1 MANRFTIKTIL
12 SILGLSEG
20 DNYMVYMGGSLCM
33 RKVRETKDLDICV
46 EPDAF
51 MELAR
56 RYDKEDEITISL
68 GDRTFDLFIEGTVV
82 EVFEREDFMNEAEL
96 VDGVWC
102 QTLDEIIKMKRRFD
116 RPKDKKDLELLCNIE
131 K

>member
-12 SILGLSEG
+12 SILGLSE
-20 DNYMVYMGGSLCM
+20 DNNYMVYMGGSLCM
-33 RKVRETKDLDICV
+33 RRVRETNDLDIAV
-46 EPDAF
+46 EPDVFA
-51 MELAR
+51 ELAK

-82 EVFEREDFMNEAEL
+82 EVFERENFMNEAEL

-116 RPKDKKDLELLCNIE
+116 RPKDKKDLEILCVIE

>member
-12 SILGLSEG
+12 SILGLSE
-20 DNYMVYMGGSLCM
+20 DNNYMVYMGGSLCM
-33 RKVRETKDLDICV
+33 RRVRETNDLDIAV
-46 EPDAF
+46 EPDVFA
-51 MELAR
+51 ELAK

-96 VDGVWC
+96 VDDVWC

>member
-12 SILGLSEG
+12 SILGLSE
-20 DNYMVYMGGSLCM
+20 DNNYMVYMGGSLCM
-33 RKVRETKDLDICV
+33 RRVRETNDLDIAV

-51 MELAR
+51 MELAK
-56 RYDKEDEITISL
+56 RYDKENEITISL
-68 GDRTFDLFIEGTVV
+68 GDRKFDLFIEGTVV

-116 RPKDKKDLELLCNIE
+116 RPKDKKDLEVLCKIE